1 MLGFKLINGGSE
13 MNLQVLIPTMNQT
26 DYSILKKMNIRSDA
40 IIVNQCD
47 KNDFD
52 EFMYDGNSMLFYSF
66 NERGVGLSRN
76 TSLMRATADI
86 CLFADDDVTYYD
98 NYKKIVLEEF
108 TKNPNADVIVFNL
121 KSTHSQRG
129 KQINKE
135 NKRIRLYNA
144 FRYGTCRIAVRLSS
158 VRSKNISFSLLF
170 GGGAKYSAGE
180 DSLFLRDCLKN
191 GLKIFSSKEFI
202 GSVSHEES
210 TWFKGYNDKYFFD
223 KGAFF
228 EAALPKLKYLL
239 LVYYSIKLRKHSF
252 FRVIKLMYEG
262 TKGYKNQLSF
272 NDWDQKIEGE
282 NND

>member
-1 MLGFKLINGGSE
+1 MLGFKFMNGGSE
-13 MNLQVLIPTMNQT
+13 MNLQVLIATMNQT

-47 KNDFD
+47 KNHLD
-52 EFMYDGNSMLFYSF
+52 EFMYDGNSIFFYSF

-98 NYKKIVLEEF
+98 NYKKIILEEF

-121 KSTHSQRG
+121 KSTHPQRG
-129 KQINKE
+129 KRINKE
-135 NKRIRLYNA
+135 NKRIRLQNV
-144 FRYGTCRIAVRLSS
+144 FRYGTYRIAVRLSS
-158 VRSKNISFSLLF
+158 VRRKNINFSLLF
-170 GGGAKYSAGE
+170 GGGTKYSAGE

-228 EAALPKLKYLL
+228 EAALPRFKYFLL
-239 LVYYSIKLRKHSF
+239 LYYSIKLRKHSF

-262 TKGYKNQLSF
+262 TKGYKNDLSF
-272 NDWDQKIEGE
+272 NNWKQITEGE